1 MERKR
6 NRMEIVGD
14 MLAAIQNKGGRIKP
28 THLMYKAN
36 LSYAQLKSYLDE
48 LVEKEFVTETANDTN
63 NTYIIITDKGD
74 KFVQKLSEM
83 RQFEKSFG
91 F

>member
-1 MERKR
+1 
-6 NRMEIVGD
+6 MEIVGD
-14 MLAAIQNKGGRIKP
+14 MLVAIQNKGGKIKP

-36 LSYAQLKSYLDE
+36 LSYAQLKIYLDE
-48 LVEKEFVTETANDTN
+48 LVEKEFVTQTANNN

-74 KFVQKLSEM
+74 KFVQKLGEM

>member
-1 MERKR
+1 
-6 NRMEIVGD
+6 MEIVGD
-14 MLAAIQNKGGRIKP
+14 MLAAIQHKGGRIKP

-48 LVEKEFVTETANDTN
+48 LVEKEFVTQTVADSN

-74 KFVQKLSEM
+74 KFVQKLNEM

>member
-1 MERKR
+1 
-6 NRMEIVGD
+6 MEIVGD
-14 MLAAIQNKGGRIKP
+14 MLAAIQHKGGRIKP

-48 LVEKEFVTETANDTN
+48 LVEKEFVTQAATDSN

>member
-14 MLAAIQNKGGRIKP
+14 MLVAIQNKGGKIKP

-36 LSYAQLKSYLDE
+36 LSYAQLKIYLDE
-48 LVEKEFVTETANDTN
+48 LVEKEFVTQTANNN

-74 KFVQKLSEM
+74 KFVQKLGEM

>member
-1 MERKR
+1 
-6 NRMEIVGD
+6 
-14 MLAAIQNKGGRIKP
+14 MLTAIQNKGGRIKP

-36 LSYAQLKSYLDE
+36 LSYAQLKTYLDE
-48 LVEKEFVTETANDTN
+48 LVGKEFVTETANDSN

>member
-1 MERKR
+1 
-6 NRMEIVGD
+6 MEIVGD
-14 MLAAIQNKGGRIKP
+14 MLTAIQNKGGRIKP

-36 LSYAQLKSYLDE
+36 LSYAQLKTYLDE
-48 LVEKEFVTETANDTN
+48 LVGKEFVTETANDSN